1 MIFTLIKNELIKI
14 SKRAKTWIVFALFAI
29 CVVGIGIIS
38 NIDAKQIAYNNTP
51 EGRIES
57 LNSSI
62 QYAEDHL
69 KELET
74 YKDKWAEE
82 AIEEQKQHIVSL
94 KEEIKL
100 QEERKKNPND
110 PNLWRKT
117 LEQEKKNIQEVLD
130 DESYPDRYKTYEK
143 QRMAEINSF
152 LDAGIKPVEE
162 WEFYP
167 TNVGMQFM
175 QVVGLIIL
183 AAGIAVFMSD
193 IVSGES
199 TPATLKFLLVQ
210 PISRAKVILSKFI
223 AVVITVVGMIAG
235 LEVAAYGVIGAFTGF
250 DAAKMPKLIGMK
262 FQWDYSEIEKY
273 GAPQLSQVD
282 GSGILSTRGDALF
295 QGFALDRKSVV

>member
-14 SKRAKTWIVFALFAI
+14 SKRSKTWIVFALFAI

-38 NIDAKQIAYNNTP
+38 NIDAKNIAYNNTP

-82 AIEEQKQHIVSL
+82 AIEEQKQYIISL

-100 QEERKKNPND
+100 QEERKKNPDD

-130 DESYPDRYKTYEK
+130 DTSYPDRYKTHEK
-143 QRMAEINSF
+143 QRTGRN
-152 LDAGIKPVEE
+152 
-162 WEFYP
+162 
-167 TNVGMQFM
+167 
-175 QVVGLIIL
+175 
-183 AAGIAVFMSD
+183 
-193 IVSGES
+193 
-199 TPATLKFLLVQ
+199 
-210 PISRAKVILSKFI
+210 KFI
-223 AVVITVVGMIAG
+223 FRCWGKTSRRVG
-235 LEVAAYGVIGAFTGF
+235 V
-250 DAAKMPKLIGMK
+250 
-262 FQWDYSEIEKY
+262 
-273 GAPQLSQVD
+273 LSYKCWNAIYASCRFNNISSRYCCVYE
-282 GSGILSTRGDALF
+282 
-295 QGFALDRKSVV
+295 

>member
-14 SKRAKTWIVFALFAI
+14 SKRSKTWIVFALFAI

-38 NIDAKQIAYNNTP
+38 NIDAKNIAYNNTP

-82 AIEEQKQHIVSL
+82 AIEEQKQYIISL

-100 QEERKKNPND
+100 QEERKKNPDD

-130 DESYPDRYKTYEK
+130 DTSYPDRYKTHEK
-143 QRMAEINSF
+143 QRLAEINSY
-152 LDAGIKPVEE
+152 LDAGVKQI
-162 WEFYP
+162 
-167 TNVGMQFM
+167 G
-175 QVVGLIIL
+175 
-183 AAGIAVFMSD
+183 
-193 IVSGES
+193 
-199 TPATLKFLLVQ
+199 
-210 PISRAKVILSKFI
+210 RAHV
-223 AVVITVVGMIAG
+223 
-235 LEVAAYGVIGAFTGF
+235 
-250 DAAKMPKLIGMK
+250 
-262 FQWDYSEIEKY
+262 
-273 GAPQLSQVD
+273 
-282 GSGILSTRGDALF
+282 
-295 QGFALDRKSVV
+295 